1 MQLFMLKEL
10 SLKDADETV
19 NITVNILNKGTWN
32 ILVINIRYI
41 LEEIY
46 VSISKDF
53 TLHYFI
59 QSD

>member
-32 ILVINIRYI
+32 ILVINIR
-41 LEEIY
+41 
-46 VSISKDF
+46 
-53 TLHYFI
+53 
-59 QSD
+59 